1 MYKVSDIK
9 ISKSISVRDA
19 LSVIDN
25 GAMRIALVVDENDRL
40 IGTISDGDIRR
51 ALLSG
56 LNLDDNISSVYNPN
70 PVVCKTTDS
79 KDKII
84 QTAVSKKLF
93 QVPII
98 NELGQVVKLAE
109 IDKLV
114 KTEEYPN
121 RVLLMAGG
129 LGKRLLPL
137 TKDQPKPM
145 LEVGGK
151 PILETVIER
160 FSKYGFR
167 NIIISLNYLGEKII
181 DYFGNGDQFDVSIEY
196 IEEKKKLGTA
206 GALSLLKCEMNEP
219 FFVMNGDVL
228 TKLNFKNLLDFH
240 ISNNAYATMG
250 VREYD
255 MEVPY
260 GVVKTNQNDIISIKE
275 KPVQKFFVNAGVYML
290 DPKIIN
296 HIPKDV
302 YTDMTELFELVV
314 AMKKKTV
321 SFPVREF
328 WMDIG
333 KEEDLKKACK
343 DYLKLFND

>member
-9 ISKSISVRDA
+9 INKSISVRDA
-19 LSVIDN
+19 LSVIDK
-25 GAMRIALVVDENDRL
+25 GAMRIALVVDENDKL

-56 LNLDDNISSVYNPN
+56 LNLDDNISTVYNPN
-70 PVVCKTTDS
+70 PVVCKISDS

-84 QTAVSKKLF
+84 QTAVARKLF
-93 QVPII
+93 QVPLV
-98 NELGQVVKLAE
+98 NDLGQVVKLAE

-121 RVLLMAGG
+121 KVILMAGG
-129 LGKRLLPL
+129 MGKRLMPL
-137 TKDQPKPM
+137 TKDLPKPM
-145 LEVGGK
+145 LHIGGK

-160 FSKYGFR
+160 FSKFGFR
-167 NIIISLNYLGEKII
+167 DIIISLNYLGDKIM
-181 DYFGNGDQFDVSIEY
+181 DYFEDGHKFGVSIEY
-196 IEEKKKLGTA
+196 IHEKKKLGTA
-206 GALSLLKCEMNEP
+206 GALGLLNNKITQP

-240 ISNNAYATMG
+240 SRNKAFATMG
-250 VREYD
+250 VREFD

-260 GVVKTNQNDIISIKE
+260 GVVKTNENDIVSIKE
-275 KPVQKFFVNAGVYML
+275 KPVQKFYVNAGVYML
-290 DPKIIN
+290 DPKVLD

-302 YTDMTELFELVV
+302 YTDMTDLFELIV
-314 AMKKKTV
+314 AKKKKTV

-333 KEEDLKKACK
+333 KEEDLKKA
-343 DYLKLFND
+343 DIEYLKLFND